1 MEQQKQPVTDK
12 YSFTWSRPGK
22 APQTFYLTKQVVA
35 ILGLVTVCL
44 LGGVAKVGHDVYQAH
59 CEQQELSVYRSQY
72 GQQTEKLQQLVAD
85 NEKMQKQLATLATL
99 ENQVRRKLEKDGE
112 QSSRSGIDRASREAD
127 LKGQGGA
134 GSTQLS
140 TFDLLSRQYKVLEER
155 IAYKRENLSNMLVQL
170 NQQQATPN
178 LWPTE
183 GGEISSPYGGRPDPF
198 GAGADFHPG
207 IDIAAS
213 YGAPVYASASGYV
226 AKAGWNGGY
235 GRYVRLEHAEGLT
248 TAYGH
253 MSALAVE
260 AGSQVQRG
268 AIIGYVGSS
277 GYSTGPHVHFE
288 VRKNGEPT
296 DPLQFLYR

>member
-1 MEQQKQPVTDK
+1 
-12 YSFTWSRPGK
+12 
-22 APQTFYLTKQVVA
+22 
-35 ILGLVTVCL
+35 
-44 LGGVAKVGHDVYQAH
+44 
-59 CEQQELSVYRSQY
+59 
-72 GQQTEKLQQLVAD
+72 
-85 NEKMQKQLATLATL
+85 
-99 ENQVRRKLEKDGE
+99 VRRKLEKDGE

-134 GSTQLS
+134 GSTSLS
-140 TFDLLSRQYKVLEER
+140 TFDLLSRQYRVLEER